1 MLLRISKKNLTV
13 LLLILLICG
22 SCKFF
27 QTANVETPK
36 PFTPEEIKSEIPFST
51 KEPQI
56 FQAEMV
62 ITANGA
68 ENKKFIARSGN
79 NRRFDYN
86 FGAKNQ
92 VSMIQTDKIY
102 TVLADKKIYTETVLT
117 ENFPAQNDFSSEW
130 LNAKTDAEFTKIGT
144 ENDLTQY
151 RVGFVN
157 SEILVFVDENLNFPV
172 RQEFYSIENGQKTS
186 TMTIELRN
194 FKPEAASDLFAVPKD
209 FKKVS
214 AEEFRK
220 ILQSE
225 EYK

>member
-1 MLLRISKKNLTV
+1 MLLRISKQNLTA
-13 LLLILLICG
+13 LLLLLLMCA

-27 QTANVETPK
+27 QSANVETPK
-36 PFTPEEIKSEIPFST
+36 PFTPEEIKSDIPFST

-56 FQAEMV
+56 FQAEIV

-86 FGAKNQ
+86 FSAKNQ
-92 VSMIQTDKIY
+92 VSTIQTDKIY
-102 TVLADKKIYTETVLT
+102 TILADKKIYTETILS

-144 ENDLTQY
+144 ENNLTQY
-151 RVGFVN
+151 RVGFAN
-157 SEILVFVDENLNFPV
+157 SEIIVFIDEALSFPV
-172 RQEFYSIENGQKTS
+172 RQEFYSIENGQKTP

-194 FKPEAASDLFAVPKD
+194 FKAEASSDLFAVPKD